1 MEDAEN
7 GRLNGNTLCF
17 GDIIVISL
25 SQSVHTVEGY
35 LAAEGLGK
43 FLIL

>member
-7 GRLNGNTLCF
+7 GRVNANTVCF

-25 SQSVHTVEGY
+25 SQSVHTSEGY

-43 FLIL
+43 LLLP